1 MQKGR
6 KLGLDFGS
14 TRIGVAIC
22 DPDGILATPHSTI
35 PSAPSGSSLIS
46 EIKSICKS
54 EEIVAIVVGLPR
66 SLNGEISHAAKLV
79 NDFIAELSAQLPE
92 IPVLTFD
99 ERFTTTLA
107 NQALRASGRNAKEG
121 RAVIDQIAA
130 VNILQSYLDANE

>member
-1 MQKGR
+1 MKKGR

-22 DPDGILATPHSTI
+22 DPDGILATPFSTL
-35 PSAPSGSSLIS
+35 PSGPELIAQIS
-46 EIKSICKS
+46 SICES

-66 SLNGEISHAAKLV
+66 SLSGEISHAANLV
-79 NDFIAELSAQLPE
+79 NDFIVQLTAHLPDLP
-92 IPVLTFD
+92 ILTFD

-107 NQALRASGRNAKEG
+107 NQALRASGRSAKDG

-130 VNILQSYLDANE
+130 VNILQSYLDANG

>member
-22 DPDGILATPHSTI
+22 DPDGILATPYSTI
-35 PSAPSGSSLIS
+35 PSALGLIS
-46 EIKSICKS
+46 QISAICSS
-54 EEIVAIVVGLPR
+54 EEIVEIIVGLPR
-66 SLNGEISHAAKLV
+66 SLNGEISHAANLV
-79 NDFIAELSAQLPE
+79 NDFITELSAQLPE

-107 NQALRASGRNAKEG
+107 NQALRDSGRNAKEG
-121 RAVIDQIAA
+121 RSVIDQIAA
-130 VNILQSYLDANE
+130 VNILQSYLDAND

>member
-14 TRIGVAIC
+14 TRIGLAIC

-35 PSAPSGSSLIS
+35 PSALGLIS
-46 EIKSICKS
+46 EISAICAS
-54 EEIVAIVVGLPR
+54 EEIVEIIVGLPR

-79 NDFIAELSAQLPE
+79 NDFITELSAQLPE

-130 VNILQSYLDANE
+130 VNILQSYLDAND

>member
-1 MQKGR
+1 MKKGR

-22 DPDGILATPHSTI
+22 DPDGILATPFSTL
-35 PSAPSGSSLIS
+35 PSGPELIAQIS
-46 EIKSICKS
+46 SICES

-66 SLNGEISHAAKLV
+66 SLSGEISHAANLV
-79 NDFIAELSAQLPE
+79 NDFIKQLTAHLPDLP
-92 IPVLTFD
+92 ILTFD

-107 NQALRASGRNAKEG
+107 NQALRASGRSAKDG

-130 VNILQSYLDANE
+130 VNILQSYLDANG

>member
-22 DPDGILATPHSTI
+22 DPDGILATPFSTL
-35 PSAPSGSSLIS
+35 PSGPELIAQIS
-46 EIKSICKS
+46 SICES

-66 SLNGEISHAAKLV
+66 SLSGEISHAANLV
-79 NDFIAELSAQLPE
+79 NDFIKQLTAHLPDLP
-92 IPVLTFD
+92 ILTFD

-107 NQALRASGRNAKEG
+107 NQALRASGRNVKDG

-130 VNILQSYLDANE
+130 VNILQSYLDANG

>member
-22 DPDGILATPHSTI
+22 DPDGILATPYSTLTA
-35 PSAPSGSSLIS
+35 APGLID
-46 EIKSICKS
+46 EIASICKS
-54 EEIVAIVVGLPR
+54 EEIMTIVVGLPR
-66 SLNGEISHAAKLV
+66 SLNGEISHAANLV
-79 NDFIAELSAQLPE
+79 IDFISELTAHLPKMP
-92 IPVLTFD
+92 IDTVD

-107 NQALRASGRNAKEG
+107 NQALRASGRNSKEG

-130 VNILQSYLDANE
+130 VGILQSYLDANG

>member
-1 MQKGR
+1 MKKGR

-22 DPDGILATPHSTI
+22 DPDGILATPFSTL
-35 PSAPSGSSLIS
+35 PSGPELIAQIS
-46 EIKSICKS
+46 SICEL

-66 SLNGEISHAAKLV
+66 SLSGEISHAANLV
-79 NDFIAELSAQLPE
+79 NDFIMQLTAHLPDLP
-92 IPVLTFD
+92 ILTFD

-107 NQALRASGRNAKEG
+107 NQALRASGRSAKDG

-130 VNILQSYLDANE
+130 VNILQSYLDANG

>member
-1 MQKGR
+1 MKKGR

-35 PSAPSGSSLIS
+35 AAGLGLID
-46 EIKSICKS
+46 EITAICKS
-54 EEIVAIVVGLPR
+54 EEIVTIVVGLPR
-66 SLNGEISHAAKLV
+66 SLSGEISHAANLV

>member
-1 MQKGR
+1 MKKGR

-22 DPDGILATPHSTI
+22 DPDGILATPFSTL
-35 PSAPSGSSLIS
+35 PSGPELIAQIS
-46 EIKSICKS
+46 SICES

-66 SLNGEISHAAKLV
+66 SLSGEISHAANLV
-79 NDFIAELSAQLPE
+79 NDFIKQLTAHLPDLP
-92 IPVLTFD
+92 ILTFD

-107 NQALRASGRNAKEG
+107 NQALRASGRNVKDG

-130 VNILQSYLDANE
+130 VNILQSYLDANG

>member
-1 MQKGR
+1 MKKGR

-22 DPDGILATPHSTI
+22 DPDGILATPFSTL
-35 PSAPSGSSLIS
+35 PSGPELIAQIS
-46 EIKSICKS
+46 SICES

-66 SLNGEISHAAKLV
+66 SLSGEISHAANLV
-79 NDFIAELSAQLPE
+79 NDFIMQLTEHLPDLP
-92 IPVLTFD
+92 ILTFD

-107 NQALRASGRNAKEG
+107 NQALRASGRSAKDG

-130 VNILQSYLDANE
+130 VNILQSYLDANG

>member
-22 DPDGILATPHSTI
+22 DADGILATPYSTI
-35 PSAPSGSSLIS
+35 PSGFGLICQIS
-46 EIKSICKS
+46 AICSS
-54 EEIVAIVVGLPR
+54 EEIVEIIVGLPS
-66 SLNGEISHAAKLV
+66 SLNGEISHAANLV
-79 NDFIAELSAQLPE
+79 NDFITELSAHLPE

-121 RAVIDQIAA
+121 RSVIDQIAA
-130 VNILQSYLDANE
+130 VNILQSYLDAND

>member
-1 MQKGR
+1 MKKGR

-22 DPDGILATPHSTI
+22 DPDGILATPFSTL
-35 PSAPSGSSLIS
+35 PSGSGLIG
-46 EIKSICKS
+46 EISSICRS

-66 SLNGEISHAAKLV
+66 SLNGGISHAENLV
-79 NDFIAELSAQLPE
+79 NDFIAQLTAHLPDLP
-92 IPVLTFD
+92 ILTFD

-107 NQALRASGRNAKEG
+107 NQALRASGRSAKEG

-130 VNILQSYLDANE
+130 VNILQSYLDANG

>member
-14 TRIGVAIC
+14 TRIGLAIC
-22 DPDGILATPHSTI
+22 DPDGILATPYSTI
-35 PSAPSGSSLIS
+35 PSGLDLIS
-46 EIKSICKS
+46 EISAICGS
-54 EEIVAIVVGLPR
+54 EEIVEIIVGLPR
-66 SLNGEISHAAKLV
+66 SLNGEINHAAKLV
-79 NDFIAELSAQLPE
+79 NDFIAELSVYLPE
-92 IPVLTFD
+92 IPILTFD

>member
-14 TRIGVAIC
+14 TRIGLAIC

-35 PSAPSGSSLIS
+35 PSGLGLIS

-54 EEIVAIVVGLPR
+54 EESVEFIVGLPR

-99 ERFTTTLA
+99 ERFTTT
-107 NQALRASGRNAKEG
+107 
-121 RAVIDQIAA
+121 
-130 VNILQSYLDANE
+130 

>member
-22 DPDGILATPHSTI
+22 DPDGILATPYSTI
-35 PSAPSGSSLIS
+35 PSGLDLIS
-46 EIKSICKS
+46 EITAICES

-66 SLNGEISHAAKLV
+66 SLNGEISHAANLV
-79 NDFIAELSAQLPE
+79 NDFIVELTSQLPD

-107 NQALRASGRNAKEG
+107 SQALRASGRNAKEG

>member
-1 MQKGR
+1 
-6 KLGLDFGS
+6 LG
-14 TRIGVAIC
+14 
-22 DPDGILATPHSTI
+22 
-35 PSAPSGSSLIS
+35 LIS
-46 EIKSICKS
+46 EISAICGS
-54 EEIVAIVVGLPR
+54 EEIVEIIVGLPR

>member
-35 PSAPSGSSLIS
+35 SAGLGLID
-46 EIKSICKS
+46 EIKAICKS

-66 SLNGEISHAAKLV
+66 SLSGEISHAANLV
-79 NDFIAELSAQLPE
+79 NDFITDLSAQLPE

-130 VNILQSYLDANE
+130 VNILQSYLDANG